1 MTQAEQLSRL
11 ELILGIS
18 EDDADEDLLTAYL
31 EDASDELR
39 LYLAWTESEWEEL
52 PAALA
57 RKIVQLAAIFYRRET
72 AEAQVSGL
80 SKLTTTE
87 EKLSQSA
94 EYRTP
99 EDWFAQQTK
108 LLNSLARYRR
118 VGVRNVAVSET

>member
-1 MTQAEQLSRL
+1 MTQEEQLSRL

-18 EDDADEDLLTAYL
+18 EDDADTDLLTAYL
-31 EDASDELR
+31 EDASDEMR

-52 PAALA
+52 PDALA
-57 RKIVQLAAIFYRRET
+57 RKIVQLAAIFYRQET
-72 AEAQVSGL
+72 AEAQASGL

-99 EDWFAQQTK
+99 EDWSAQQTK